1 MHVGWIKDYLLCT
14 SIIILFLWSSIY
26 FLYLYVAVLFS
37 LLQFE
42 AIHQYIN
49 NGGSVLFMLTE
60 GGEARLNTNV
70 NFFLEE
76 YGVMV
81 NPGK

>member
-1 MHVGWIKDYLLCT
+1 MLAGSRITFYVPCYNEVV
-14 SIIILFLWSSIY
+14 Y
-26 FLYLYVAVLFS
+26 YYLYLYFTLLFS

-81 NPGK
+81 NPGE